1 VNPLRE
7 SSTVRASLRAF
18 LPAAGVLLSAAAAFA
33 SGEGEAHGGGG
44 VPWGEIAKQ
53 AINFAILV
61 GVLVYFLRKPLSSFL
76 KERAEL
82 MRKSIDDAA
91 NARAEAARRLEAVD
105 ARMAKLSDEIAALNA
120 RMDAEA
126 AAEANSL
133 RETVSGEIERIRK
146 QAEFTGEQEVK
157 KARAE
162 LQQEA
167 SALCAKA
174 AEELVRK
181 SLSPEDQARL
191 VKENIEK
198 IEGIVR

>member
-1 VNPLRE
+1 M
-7 SSTVRASLRAF
+7 VRAALRA
-18 LPAAGVLLSAAAAFA
+18 LVPAAGILLAAAAAFA

-53 AINFAILV
+53 AVNFAILV
-61 GVLVYFLRKPLSSFL
+61 GVLVYFLRKPLSAFL

-91 NARAEAARRLEAVD
+91 NARAEAVRRLEAVD
-105 ARMAKLSDEIAALNA
+105 ARLSKLSDEIAALNA

-126 AAEANSL
+126 AAEAKSL
-133 RETVSGEIERIRK
+133 HDAASSEIERIRR
-146 QAEFTGEQEVK
+146 QAEFAGEQEVK
-157 KARAE
+157 KAKAE

-167 SALCAKA
+167 AALSARA

-191 VKENIEK
+191 VRENIEK

>member
-1 VNPLRE
+1 M
-7 SSTVRASLRAF
+7 VRAALRAF
-18 LPAAGVLLSAAAAFA
+18 LPAAGGLLAAAAAFA
-33 SGEGEAHGGGG
+33 SGEGGAHGGGG
-44 VPWGEIAKQ
+44 IPWGEIAKQ

-91 NARAEAARRLEAVD
+91 NARAEAARKLEAVD

-120 RMDAEA
+120 RMDAES
-126 AAEANSL
+126 AAEAKAL
-133 RETVSGEIERIRK
+133 RETVSSEIERIRK

-162 LQQEA
+162 LQKEA
-167 SALCAKA
+167 SALSARA